1 MRPPSRRRGH
11 GTPREI
17 SAGRDEEED
26 DGVERRSRPSSSSDD
41 KDADTTTIERGKSRR
56 LCRSRGDLRAQT
68 AQAGDEAHLARL
80 SREKHRGPEG
90 AAAAEEQGRGSILF
104 EVFFFCRVLL
114 CCRRARFEGFDE
126 ESARSSRATSTLSLQ
141 KSIDRQGERE
151 REREGELLPTL
162 AVCYQSC
169 LPRRTRPFMAS
180 TCSTRGP
187 CPTRRG
193 RT

>member
-90 AAAAEEQGRGSILF
+90 A
-104 EVFFFCRVLL
+104 VLL